1 MKTELEARDHIKEM
15 RWRIDELDREL
26 VKLLN
31 RRAELVKE
39 IGAAKKAA
47 GIKVSDNPREQD
59 VYRNIQSHNTGPLPE
74 PALRSIYAVSY
85 THLTLP
91 TNREV

>member
-1 MKTELEARDHIKEM
+1 MKTEIEARDHIKEM

-31 RRAELVKE
+31 RRAEFVQE

-59 VYRNIQSHNTGPLPE
+59 VYRNIQSNNAGPLPE
-74 PALRSIYAVSY
+74 TALRAIYEQGIIPEMRKIQEPS
-85 THLTLP
+85 
-91 TNREV
+91 

>member
-1 MKTELEARDHIKEM
+1 MTTDLKARDHIKEM

-39 IGAAKKAA
+39 IGTAKKAA
-47 GIKVSDNPREQD
+47 GIKVNDNPREQD
-59 VYRNIQSHNTGPLPE
+59 VYRNIQSHNEGPLPE
-74 PALRSIYAVSY
+74 AELRAIYE
-85 THLTLP
+85 HGIIPMMRKIQEP
-91 TNREV
+91 T